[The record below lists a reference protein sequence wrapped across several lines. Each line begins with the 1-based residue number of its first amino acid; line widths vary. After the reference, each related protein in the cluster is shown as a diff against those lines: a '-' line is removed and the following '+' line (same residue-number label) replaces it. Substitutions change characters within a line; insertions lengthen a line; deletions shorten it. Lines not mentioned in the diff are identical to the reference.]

1 MRKIIDIAINDLRI
15 VFRERGIWINL
26 LVIPI
31 ILSVVIGLA
40 NGAGGS
46 SDTASTGPSIL
57 IDVIDEDSSPLSGQ
71 FLDELRAANAN
82 FVLCPL
88 DNNNGD
94 VCQLGGNTFDA
105 AQAETRLREQTSL
118 ALLELPAGFSAAL
131 ESGTNVG
138 IVYRSNEEATAP
150 SYILQAVQATVQR
163 FGASIVAGRVGGQVV
178 ADLPG
183 TALGDA
189 ERAQLVADIRQR
201 AQTILNDQPSVVNA
215 VIGTPQEAATANDG
229 GFNQSV
235 PGIATM
241 YVMFAIFPAA
251 VALMTERKQG
261 TLQRLVTL
269 PLTRAQI
276 LGGKML
282 ARFLLGML
290 QYAIVFV
297 FGYFLGVRYGS
308 DPVALGL
315 TMVLFALCITA
326 LTLALSTLLKNE
338 NQAGA
343 ITLLLTLT
351 LAPLGG
357 AWWPLEVVPDWM
369 RTIGHISPVAW
380 AMDSYSSL
388 IFHGGGLADVLPYL
402 GVLAALTV
410 VFFLFGVIRFRIE

>member
-40 NGAGGS
+40 NGAGAS

-131 ESGTNVG
+131 ESGTNVS

-402 GVLAALTV
+402 GVLAALTI

>member
-31 ILSVVIGLA
+31 ILSFVIGLA
-40 NGAGGS
+40 NGAGAS
-46 SDTASTGPSIL
+46 TDTAATGPSIL
-57 IDVIDEDSSPLSGQ
+57 IDVVDDDSSALSEQ
-71 FLDELRAANAN
+71 FLGELRAANAS

-88 DNNNGD
+88 DNDSGD
-94 VCQLGGNTFDA
+94 VCQLGANPFDA
-105 AQAETRLREQTSL
+105 ALAEARLRDQTSL
-118 ALLELPAGFSAAL
+118 ALLELPAGFGTAL
-131 ESGTNVG
+131 ESGSNVS
-138 IVYRSNEEATAP
+138 IVYRSNEDATAP

-163 FGASIVAGRVGGQVV
+163 FGASIVAGRVGSQIAAEV
-178 ADLPG
+178 PG

-189 ERAQLVADIRQR
+189 EQAQLVTDIRQR
-201 AQTILNDQPSVVNA
+201 AQTILSDQPATVSA
-215 VIGTPQEAATANDG
+215 VIGTAQAEPTANDG

-282 ARFLLGML
+282 ARFILGMI

-297 FGYFLGVRYGS
+297 FGYFLGVRYGN

-357 AWWPLEVVPDWM
+357 AWWPLEIVPDWM

-388 IFHGGGLADVLPYL
+388 IFHGGGLADVL
-402 GVLAALTV
+402 
-410 VFFLFGVIRFRIE
+410 

>member
-40 NGAGGS
+40 NGAGAS

-131 ESGTNVG
+131 ESGTNVS

-183 TALGDA
+183 IALGDA

-402 GVLAALTV
+402 GVLAALTI
-410 VFFLFGVIRFRIE
+410 VFFLFGVIRFRVE